1 LRRTCSKKLTQRY
14 GLEKFNS
21 LGVFFSAVHRSSL
34 ILHLSM
40 SLSDRA
46 PAILHEWVQSESL
59 RKHCYAVADSMKHF
73 AQLRG
78 EDVDLWEAVGLLH
91 DMDYER
97 HPNLERSSTEGHPFV
112 GVAWLR
118 DNGWSEEV
126 CRAILSHADYSA
138 VSPETALE
146 RTLRAVDEL
155 SSFVVAVA
163 LVRPTKSIH
172 DVDLAAV
179 KKKMKDKAFAR
190 AVNREDIVRGAE
202 QLGMPLDEV
211 ITNVIAALKAD
222 ATRLGLAGIT
232 G

>member
-1 LRRTCSKKLTQRY
+1 M
-14 GLEKFNS
+14 G
-21 LGVFFSAVHRSSL
+21 A
-34 ILHLSM
+34 
-40 SLSDRA
+40 LSDRA
-46 PAILHEWVQSESL
+46 LTILHDWVKSESL
-59 RKHCYAVADSMKHF
+59 RKHCYAVADSMKYF
-73 AQLRG
+73 AQMRG

-97 HPNLERSSTEGHPFV
+97 HPNVEHNATEGHPSV
-112 GVAWLR
+112 GVKWLR
-118 DNGWSEEV
+118 ENGWSEEA
-126 CRAILSHADYSA
+126 CRAILSHADYTN
-138 VSPETALE
+138 VSRETLLE
-146 RTLRAVDEL
+146 KTLGAVDEL
-155 SSFVVAVA
+155 SGFVVAVA

-190 AVNREDIVRGAE
+190 AVSREDIVKGAE

-222 ATRLGLAGIT
+222 AGRLGLAGAA

>member
-1 LRRTCSKKLTQRY
+1 
-14 GLEKFNS
+14 
-21 LGVFFSAVHRSSL
+21 
-34 ILHLSM
+34 M
-40 SLSDRA
+40 SETLAARA
-46 PAILHEWVQSESL
+46 QAILHEWVQSESL

-78 EDVDLWEAVGLLH
+78 DDADFWEAVGLLH

-97 HPNLERSSTEGHPFV
+97 HPNLERSATEGHPFV

-118 DNGWSEEV
+118 ENGWSEEV
-126 CRAILSHADYSA
+126 CRAILSHADYSG
-138 VSPETALE
+138 VSRETPPEKSLY
-146 RTLRAVDEL
+146 AVDEL

-172 DVDLAAV
+172 DVDVRAV

-202 QLGMPLDEV
+202 QLGMPLDDV
-211 ITNVIAALKAD
+211 IAQVIAALKGD
-222 ATRLGLAGIT
+222 AERLGLAGNP
-232 G
+232 